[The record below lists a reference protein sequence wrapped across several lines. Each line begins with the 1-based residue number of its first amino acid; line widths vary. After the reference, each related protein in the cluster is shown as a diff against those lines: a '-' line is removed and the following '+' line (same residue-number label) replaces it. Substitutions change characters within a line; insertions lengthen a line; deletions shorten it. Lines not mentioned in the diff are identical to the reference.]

1 MFGRRPDGREVRSGI
16 DPIIRVLPYIM
27 RRRNDSQVYYKM
39 NIPSEPVDGFIGEHR
54 KTNAGLSPMSILIA
68 AYIRAVKE
76 MPTINRFV
84 MNKRIYERNELTVSF
99 IVLKSNTKE
108 HCKETPVKVA
118 FSEDDTIFDVA
129 DKVSAAIEKNRS
141 LAASNSTD
149 KLVNILLTMPVIA
162 NLGVQTIRVL
172 DRYGLLPKKIIDV
185 SPFHT
190 SLFVSNMASIGMG
203 SIYHHIYNFGTTSG
217 FMGIGRKSKRMHIA
231 ADGTVSTESCYPVGV
246 VIDERITSGAQYAL
260 FFGILKK
267 YLKNPELLETSPVA
281 ETVTA
286 QPESVAA
293 QSEPALL
300 AASVRVGRA

>member
-39 NIPSEPVDGFIGEHR
+39 NIPSEPIDGFIGERR

-217 FMGIGRKSKRMHIA
+217 FMGIGRKSKRMRIA
-231 ADGTVSTESCYPVGV
+231 ADGSIDTESCYPVGV

>member
-39 NIPSEPVDGFIGEHR
+39 NIPSEPIDGFIGERR

-172 DRYGLLPKKIIDV
+172 DRYGLLPKRIIDV

-217 FMGIGRKSKRMHIA
+217 FMGIGRKSKRMRIA

-267 YLKNPELLETSPVA
+267 YLKNPELLESSPVA

>member
-39 NIPSEPVDGFIGEHR
+39 NIPSEPIDGFIGEHR

-231 ADGTVSTESCYPVGV
+231 ADGSIDTESCYPVGV

-267 YLKNPELLETSPVA
+267 YLKNPELLESSPVA

-286 QPESVAA
+286 QH
-293 QSEPALL
+293 EPVLL

>member
-39 NIPSEPVDGFIGEHR
+39 NIPSEPIDGFIGERR

-217 FMGIGRKSKRMHIA
+217 FMGIGRKSKRMRIA
-231 ADGTVSTESCYPVGV
+231 ADGSIDTESCYPVGV

-267 YLKNPELLETSPVA
+267 YLKNPELLESSPVA

>member
-39 NIPSEPVDGFIGEHR
+39 NIPSEPIDGFIGERR

-217 FMGIGRKSKRMHIA
+217 FMGIGRKSKRMRIA

-267 YLKNPELLETSPVA
+267 YLKNPELLESSPVA

>member
-39 NIPSEPVDGFIGEHR
+39 NIPSEPIDGFIGERR

-149 KLVNILLTMPVIA
+149 KLVNILLTMPIIA

-217 FMGIGRKSKRMHIA
+217 FMGIGRKSKRMRIA

-267 YLKNPELLETSPVA
+267 YLKNPELLESSPVA

>member
-39 NIPSEPVDGFIGEHR
+39 NIPSEPIDGFIGERR

-68 AYIRAVKE
+68 AYIRAVNE

-217 FMGIGRKSKRMHIA
+217 FMGIGRKSKRMRIA
-231 ADGTVSTESCYPVGV
+231 ADGSIDTESCYPVGV

-267 YLKNPELLETSPVA
+267 YLKNPELLESSPVA